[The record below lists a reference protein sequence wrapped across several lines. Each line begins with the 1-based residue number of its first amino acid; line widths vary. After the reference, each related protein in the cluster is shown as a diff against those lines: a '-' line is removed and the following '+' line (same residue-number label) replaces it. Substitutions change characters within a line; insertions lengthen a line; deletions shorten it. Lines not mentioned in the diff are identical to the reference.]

1 MMHESPFPDDFLWG
15 AATSAYQIEGSP
27 LADGAGPSIWHRFC
41 HTPGMVA
48 NGDTGDVACDHYRRF
63 REDVRLMAELGLK
76 SYRFSISWSRI
87 LPEGRGTVNPRG
99 LAFYEQLVDALLEH
113 GIEPM
118 VTLYH
123 WDLPAALDDRGG
135 WLNPDIAE
143 WFADYAAVVF
153 RALDDRVKM
162 WATINEPWVITDGGY
177 RTGHLAPGHRSLFEA
192 PIASH
197 NLLRSSARAVERYRA
212 EGRNQIGLVVNLE
225 PKHPAT
231 DSAEDRQAASRAHAY
246 FNLQYLDPVF
256 FGRYPEELADIFGD
270 AWPGWTA
277 EQAAEAKHD
286 VDFLG
291 INYYTRSVV
300 RHTHDGRFLNAERVQ
315 QNHATHTE
323 TEWEVYPDS
332 LRETLEWVTS
342 RYGRRPLYVTEN
354 GAAFYDPP
362 AAIDGRVEDPLRVH
376 YLRTHIRAAQEALA
390 SGVDLRGYYAWS
402 LFDNFEWSHG
412 YSKRFGLVHVD
423 YETQER
429 TPKQSATFYNRV
441 IGTAGRALFQSAE
454 EGTSER

>member
-1 MMHESPFPDDFLWG
+1 MEGNPFPEDFLWG

-48 NGDTGDVACDHYRRF
+48 NGDTGDVACDHYGRF
-63 REDVRLMAELGLK
+63 REDVKLMADLGLT
-76 SYRFSISWSRI
+76 SYRFSISWSRV
-87 LPEGRGTVNPRG
+87 LPEGRGQVNPKG
-99 LAFYEQLVDALLEH
+99 LAFYSQLVDALLEH

-123 WDLPAALDDRGG
+123 WDLPAALDDQGG

-143 WFADYAAVVF
+143 WFADYACVMF
-153 RALDDRVKM
+153 GALDDRVKL
-162 WATINEPWVITDGGY
+162 WATINEPWVVADGGY
-177 RTGHLAPGHRSLFEA
+177 RAGVLAPGHRSLFEA
-192 PIASH
+192 PIVSH

-212 EGRNQIGLVVNLE
+212 DGRNQIGLVVNLE

-231 DSAEDRQAASRAHAY
+231 DSAQDRQAARLSHAY

-256 FGRYPEELADIFGD
+256 FGRYPDELAEIFGV
-270 AWPGWTA
+270 AWPGWNDT
-277 EQAAEAKHD
+277 QVAEAKHE

-300 RHTHDGRFLNAERVQ
+300 RHAALGGFMNEERVR
-315 QNHATHTE
+315 QNHAVHTE
-323 TEWEVYPDS
+323 TDWEVYPDA
-332 LRETLEWVTS
+332 LRETLEWVTG
-342 RYGRRPLYVTEN
+342 RYGRLPLYVTEN

-362 AAIDGRVEDPLRVH
+362 AAINGRVEDPLRVE
-376 YLRTHIRAAQEALA
+376 YLRTHLRAGHEALTN
-390 SGVDLRGYYAWS
+390 GVDLRGYYTWS
-402 LFDNFEWSHG
+402 LLDNFEWSHG
-412 YSKRFGLVHVD
+412 YSRRFGLVHVN

-429 TPKQSATFYNRV
+429 TPKRSAAYYRQV
-441 IGTAGRALFQSAE
+441 IDTGGRELFEPVEHGSSQF
-454 EGTSER
+454 